1 MTRHPM
7 LDLLFQCP
15 WRVFIAPVAIPKTPG
30 VYASIVLAALRPER
44 CRVAAHRTRACVVR
58 DQRAA
63 DFVVPHDPVLNWQ
76 PDVESFLD

>member
-1 MTRHPM
+1 
-7 LDLLFQCP
+7 
-15 WRVFIAPVAIPKTPG
+15 
-30 VYASIVLAALRPER
+30 
-44 CRVAAHRTRACVVR
+44 VAAHRTRACVVR